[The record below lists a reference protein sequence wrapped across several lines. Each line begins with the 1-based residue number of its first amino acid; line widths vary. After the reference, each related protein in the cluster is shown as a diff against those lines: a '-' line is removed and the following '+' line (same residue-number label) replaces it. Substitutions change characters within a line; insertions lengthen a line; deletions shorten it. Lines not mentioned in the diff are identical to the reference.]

1 MMNGDVSRILIVKL
15 SAIGD
20 VIHTLPLLEVLGD
33 KFRHAKID
41 WLVEEDSSQIIEGHP
56 KLNRVIVSR
65 RKSWQK
71 RILERKDTLSVIRE
85 VRDFIGDLRLYDY
98 DLVIDIQGLFKSG
111 ILVALSRGNR
121 KIGMNDSREGARLF
135 LNKRPVPV
143 EKDIHAIDR
152 YLKLAEY
159 LGCDISTKK
168 GLIPI
173 SERDRLSISNMLGS
187 NGLNEKRFICIN
199 PMAKWKTKLWEPERF
214 AILADRIQ
222 NDLSCEIIFTGGR
235 QDRPVI
241 KEISGMMKKASINL
255 AGRTN
260 LRELAFLYSRSLALI
275 TTDTGPM
282 HIAAA
287 MGCKVVALFGPT
299 DPGRTGPYG
308 MGHRIITAGVKCS
321 PCFKKACDS
330 MECMKG
336 ITVEKV
342 MEGVQDILSAN

>member
-1 MMNGDVSRILIVKL
+1 MSHDVSRILIVKL

-20 VIHTLPLLEVLGD
+20 VVHTLPLLEVLGD
-33 KFRHAKID
+33 KFEHAKID

-71 RILERKDTLSVIRE
+71 KILSIKDFLSVIRE
-85 VRDFIGDLRLYDY
+85 VNEFIKDLRTYRY
-98 DLVIDIQGLFKSG
+98 DLVIDIQGLLKSG

-121 KIGMNDSREGARLF
+121 KIGMDDSREGARLF
-135 LNKRPVPV
+135 VNERPVPV

-152 YLKLAEY
+152 YLKLAEC
-159 LGCDISTKK
+159 LGCDISNRK

-173 SERDRLSISNMLGS
+173 SERDRFNINSKLGY
-187 NGLNEKRFICIN
+187 NALNEKRFICIN
-199 PMAKWKTKLWEPERF
+199 PMAKWKTKLWDPERF
-214 AILADRIQ
+214 AVLADRIQ
-222 NDLSCEIIFTGGR
+222 KDLSCEIVFTGGR
-235 QDRPVI
+235 QDCAI
-241 KEISGMMKKASINL
+241 INSISGMMKKTPINL
-255 AGRTN
+255 AGRTT
-260 LRELAFLYSRSLALI
+260 LRELAFLYSGSLALI

-287 MGCKVVALFGPT
+287 MDCKVVALFGPT
-299 DPGRTGPYG
+299 APWRTGPYG
-308 MGHRIITAGVKCS
+308 TGHRIITAGVQCS
-321 PCFKKACDS
+321 PCFKKTCNS

-342 MEGVQDILSAN
+342 LEGVQDILNAN